1 MNKTR
6 KHKKEKEKEK
16 IITLVSYAPSI
27 NKRLVSLK
35 TIRKR
40 DVIEDCNKK
49 RAFQLKEPIQIKIA
63 DKCLPYNT
71 EEAQEYLLGKLKENK
86 HVQVKKIIAPVQS
99 LGNCWFNTMFM
110 AFFVSDK
117 GRKFFHFFRQLM
129 IQGKQVDGARIPKD
143 MWTAFSLL
151 NFAIESSLTGSKYA
165 YSMNTNNIIKQ
176 IYLSVPDEYKKSYVV
191 DVDIASNPLNYYRC
205 ITEYLQLDSLKSL
218 TFPLYSDNWLQT
230 LEQKF
235 VQTNVPPH
243 YIVLE
248 VYDSSSED
256 ETPGAG
262 YSGSVTT
269 RLKKFTIGKYEYVLD
284 SCIIRDMEQQHFIAL
299 ITCEGKEYG
308 YDGASFSRLVPF
320 KWKDKLNSHAKW
332 TFKGIYDKKYGSL
345 YWSFRHGYQM
355 LYYYRTK

>member
-6 KHKKEKEKEK
+6 KHKKES

-40 DVIEDCNKK
+40 DVIKDCNKK
-49 RAFQLKEPIQIKIA
+49 RAFQLKEPIQIKVA
-63 DKCLPYNT
+63 NKCVPYYT
-71 EEAQEYLLGKLKENK
+71 EEAQEYLLGKLQENK
-86 HVQVKKIIAPVQS
+86 HIQPKKIITPVQS

-129 IQGKQVDGARIPKD
+129 IQGKQVDGTPIPTD

-151 NFAIESSLTGSKYA
+151 NFAIESSLTGNKYA
-165 YSMNTNNIIKQ
+165 FSMNTNNIIRK

-191 DVDIASNPLNYYRC
+191 DIDAASNPLNYYRC
-205 ITEYLQLDSLKSL
+205 ITEYLQLDSLRSL
-218 TFPLYSDNWLQT
+218 IVPVYSNDWLQT
-230 LEQKF
+230 IEQK
-235 VQTNVPPH
+235 VVTMPPH

-248 VYDSSSED
+248 VYDDSKD
-256 ETPGAG
+256 GTPEPG
-262 YSGSVTT
+262 YSGSVTS
-269 RLKKFTIGKYEYVLD
+269 RLKKITIGEYEYVLD
-284 SCIIRDMEQQHFIAL
+284 SCIIRDMEQEHFIAL

-332 TFKGIYDKKYGSL
+332 TFKGIYDKKYGPL

>member
-6 KHKKEKEKEK
+6 KHKKES

-27 NKRLVSLK
+27 NKRLVTLK

-40 DVIEDCNKK
+40 DVIKDCNKK
-49 RAFQLKEPIQIKIA
+49 RAFQLKEPIQFKVEN
-63 DKCLPYNT
+63 KCVPYYS
-71 EEAQEYLLGKLKENK
+71 EEAQNYLLDNLRANK
-86 HVQVKKIIAPVQS
+86 HIQPKKIITPVQS
-99 LGNCWFNTMFM
+99 LGNCWFNTMFVGM
-110 AFFVSDK
+110 FVSDK

-129 IQGKQVDGARIPKD
+129 IQGKQVDGTTIPTD
-143 MWTAFSLL
+143 IWMAFSLL
-151 NFAIESSLTGSKYA
+151 NFSIESCLTGTKYA
-165 YSMNTNNIIKQ
+165 YSMNTNNIIKK

-218 TFPLYSDNWLQT
+218 TYPLYSDNWLET
-230 LEQKF
+230 LKQK
-235 VQTNVPPH
+235 VVEPPH

-248 VYDSSSED
+248 VYDSSQD
-256 ETPGAG
+256 ETPVAG
-262 YSGSVTT
+262 YSGSVNS
-269 RLKKFTIGKYEYVLD
+269 RLKKFTIGEYEYVLD

-345 YWSFRHGYQM
+345 YWSFRQGYQM